1 MKRFTGI
8 ALAAALALAPAG
20 QAFAGWKLVKPAT
33 PTAVAKS
40 TFTVSSGEEWNRNS
54 YRPIKKSE
62 LWTLDGLALNE
73 VYFVSGL
80 IAGEPLYREVD
91 KKNKP
96 LPKMAKAMQLTDIPE
111 FFESSQ
117 RVALNTSLFELTGT
131 EPVKFAGNDGVR
143 FTFEYAVQGNPMRY
157 KGMAQAALVKGQ
169 LYLISYIAPSIY
181 YFDRDR
187 AKAEAIMASAK
198 I

>member
-1 MKRFTGI
+1 MNRITGI
-8 ALAAALALAPAG
+8 ALAAALALLPAG
-20 QAFAGWKLVKPAT
+20 QAMAGWKLVKPAT
-33 PTAVAKS
+33 ATAVAKS
-40 TFTVSSGEEWNRNS
+40 TLTVSAGEEWNRNS
-54 YRPIKKSE
+54 YRPIKKAE

-117 RVALNTSLFELTGT
+117 RVALGTSLFELTGT
-131 EPVKFAGNDGVR
+131 EPVKFAGADGVR

-157 KGMAQAALVKGQ
+157 KGMAQAALIKGQ
-169 LYLISYIAPSIY
+169 LYLISYIAPSIHF
-181 YFDRDR
+181 FDRDR
-187 AKAEAIMASAK
+187 AKAEAIMASAR